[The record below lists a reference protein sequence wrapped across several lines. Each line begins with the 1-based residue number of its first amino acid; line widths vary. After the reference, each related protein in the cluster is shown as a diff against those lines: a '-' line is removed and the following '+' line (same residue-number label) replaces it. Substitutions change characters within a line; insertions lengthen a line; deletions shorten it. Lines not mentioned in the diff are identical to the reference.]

1 MLLSRSKVLSRNP
14 FDCRR
19 RLQPGLPRNTL
30 KPPGCCQNS
39 PVRLCYNGRS
49 MIVRPLRMRHFR
61 RFLIALFFLSVVG
74 RLAARQSGSTAPDAR
89 AALPQ
94 EGIFLV
100 FPFENVGSAPRLD
113 WIGEGLEELTIQRL
127 SAAGQQVYSHNGRI
141 DEMDRYG
148 LPAFA
153 KLSRATMLHI
163 AQELDADFIVF
174 GNFTSDGKSLTVNA
188 RVLRVSP
195 VALLPV
201 VNESG
206 ELSSLMDLHMRLVW
220 RLLSSTDHAY
230 PVSLSEFS
238 RLQRPLSRAAFEQY
252 IHGLIAN
259 DDEVR
264 LRDLRE
270 AVRLEPDWPDPAF
283 ALGEVYL
290 QRSDCTAALP
300 WFTRVP
306 RTHPRSVEALFS
318 IGVCRLRL
326 GQPDRAQEI
335 FASLQEDLRRN
346 LVSGADLPEIL
357 NNLGL
362 AEARRG
368 NFTPALSALERAR
381 DVDPDEDDYP
391 FNLGLLALQQKD
403 LTVAATQFEE
413 AVHREPD
420 NAEDRA
426 FLIYALD
433 KQGKKSE
440 AESAR
445 NAAEEVVGDK
455 GLPLLKLDS
464 KSTDSFIKFQ
474 RVKPELDTT
483 SLRLE
488 LEGPRIQHPSDS
500 DPATSTTN
508 STVAHL
514 RRGRQ
519 EVVAGR
525 LDAAEQEFRAALA
538 SDPHNASA
546 HSELGEIYRRR
557 GKLDDAVEELQLS
570 LASRDSA
577 AVRTTLA
584 RIYLEQKRPDLARS
598 EVEKAVKLAPHY
610 PPARELLEH
619 LEKNKPTGG
628 AQ

>member
-1 MLLSRSKVLSRNP
+1 M
-14 FDCRR
+14 
-19 RLQPGLPRNTL
+19 
-30 KPPGCCQNS
+30 
-39 PVRLCYNGRS
+39 
-49 MIVRPLRMRHFR
+49 RPLRMRHFR
-61 RFLIALFFLSVVG
+61 RALVALCFLAGVG
-74 RLAARQSGSTAPDAR
+74 RLAAQQSGSTAS
-89 AALPQ
+89 AAHPPLPQ
-94 EGIFLV
+94 EGVFLV
-100 FPFENVGSAPRLD
+100 FPFENAGSAPRLD

-127 SAAGQQVYSHNGRI
+127 SAAGQQVFSRSGRI
-141 DEMDRYG
+141 NEMDRYG

-163 AQELDADFIVF
+163 AQELDADFVVF

-195 VALLPV
+195 IALLPV
-201 VNESG
+201 ATENG
-206 ELSSLMDLHMRLVW
+206 QLSSLMDLHMHLVW
-220 RLLSSTDHAY
+220 QLLYTTDHAY
-230 PVSLSEFS
+230 PLSLAEFS
-238 RLQRPLSRAAFEQY
+238 KLQRPLSVAALEQY
-252 IHGLIAN
+252 IRGLIAN
-259 DDEVR
+259 DDEAR

-270 AVRLEPDWPDPAF
+270 AIRLEPDWPDPAF
-283 ALGEVYL
+283 ALGEVYF
-290 QRSDCTAALP
+290 QRNDCSAALP
-300 WFTRVP
+300 WFTRIP
-306 RTHPRSVEALFS
+306 RNHERSVEALFS
-318 IGVCRLRL
+318 MGVCRLRL
-326 GQPDRAQEI
+326 GQPDKAQEI
-335 FASLQEDLRRN
+335 FASLQEDLRHN
-346 LVSGADLPEIL
+346 LISGADLPEIL

-362 AEARRG
+362 SLARQG
-368 NFTPALSALERAR
+368 NFPPALSALGRAR

-391 FNLGLLALQQKD
+391 FNLGLLALEQNE
-403 LTVAATQFEE
+403 LAVAATHFEE

-440 AESAR
+440 ADAVR
-445 NAAEEVVGDK
+445 TAADEVVGEK
-455 GLPLLKLDS
+455 GLPFLKLDS
-464 KSTDSFIKFQ
+464 KDANSFVKFQ
-474 RVKPELDTT
+474 RVKAVLDTT

-488 LEGPRIQHPSDS
+488 LDGSRFRRAADSDS
-500 DPATSTTN
+500 SASATD

-538 SDPHNASA
+538 IDPRNASA
-546 HSELGEIYRRR
+546 HSELGDIYRRR
-557 GKLDDAVEELQLS
+557 GKLDDAANELQLS

-584 RIYLEQKRPDLARS
+584 RIYLEQKKPELARI

-610 PPARELLEH
+610 PPATELLEH
-619 LEKNKPTGG
+619 LQKNKPTGG

>member
-1 MLLSRSKVLSRNP
+1 M
-14 FDCRR
+14 
-19 RLQPGLPRNTL
+19 
-30 KPPGCCQNS
+30 
-39 PVRLCYNGRS
+39 
-49 MIVRPLRMRHFR
+49 RPLRMRHFR
-61 RFLIALFFLSVVG
+61 RALVALCFLAGVG
-74 RLAARQSGSTAPDAR
+74 RLAAQQSGSTA
-89 AALPQ
+89 AAAHPLLPQ
-94 EGIFLV
+94 EGVFLV
-100 FPFENVGSAPRLD
+100 FPFENAGSAPRLD

-127 SAAGQQVYSHNGRI
+127 SAAGQQVFSRSGRI
-141 DEMDRYG
+141 NEMDRYG

-163 AQELDADFIVF
+163 AQELDADFVVF

-195 VALLPV
+195 IALLPV
-201 VNESG
+201 ATENG
-206 ELSSLMDLHMRLVW
+206 QLSSLMDLHMHLVW
-220 RLLSSTDHAY
+220 QLLYTTDHAY
-230 PVSLSEFS
+230 PLSLAEFS
-238 RLQRPLSRAAFEQY
+238 KLQRPLSVAALEQY
-252 IHGLIAN
+252 IRGLIAN
-259 DDEVR
+259 DDEAR

-270 AVRLEPDWPDPAF
+270 AIRLEPDWPDPAF
-283 ALGEVYL
+283 ALGEVYF
-290 QRSDCTAALP
+290 QRNDCSAALP
-300 WFTRVP
+300 WFARIP
-306 RTHPRSVEALFS
+306 RNHERSVEALFS
-318 IGVCRLRL
+318 MGVCRLRL
-326 GQPDRAQEI
+326 GQPDKAQEI
-335 FASLQEDLRRN
+335 FASLQEDLRHN
-346 LVSGADLPEIL
+346 LISGADLPEIL

-362 AEARRG
+362 SLARQG
-368 NFTPALSALERAR
+368 NFPPALSALGRAR

-391 FNLGLLALQQKD
+391 FNLGLLALEQNE
-403 LTVAATQFEE
+403 LAVAATHFEE

-440 AESAR
+440 ADAVR
-445 NAAEEVVGDK
+445 TAADEVVGEK
-455 GLPLLKLDS
+455 GLPFLKLDS
-464 KSTDSFIKFQ
+464 KDTSSFVKFQ
-474 RVKPELDTT
+474 RVKAVLDTT

-488 LEGPRIQHPSDS
+488 LDGSRFRRAADSDS
-500 DPATSTTN
+500 SASATD

-538 SDPHNASA
+538 SDPRNASA
-546 HSELGEIYRRR
+546 HSELGDIYRRR
-557 GKLDDAVEELQLS
+557 GKLDDAANELQLS

-584 RIYLEQKRPDLARS
+584 RIYLEQKKPELARI

-610 PPARELLEH
+610 PPATELLEH
-619 LEKNKPTGG
+619 LQKNKPTGG